1 MLRKRILCSSLFNS
15 HSYIQDFVAG
25 RGKRQGVE
33 LESNSSVLRLCWNL
47 FVCRDYFGTAACGI
61 VCLEPQLQVSVI
73 WLSKEK
79 VCLLTLP
86 YGTAGID
93 QMLSLFLSCR
103 SNGPWVG
110 AWMAAAVGPGLC
122 AALTCMVQL
131 AQILVG
137 SGLGLLVN
145 TAGSVVVVVITAAVA
160 LIGCCFIGSLC

>member
-1 MLRKRILCSSLFNS
+1 M
-15 HSYIQDFVAG
+15 
-25 RGKRQGVE
+25 E

-47 FVCRDYFGTAACGI
+47 FKAGLLWHCNGRV

-79 VCLLTLP
+79 KFCLLTPLP

-110 AWMAAAVGPGLC
+110 AWMAAAEGRAWDC

-137 SGLGLLVN
+137 SDLGLLVN
-145 TAGSVVVVVITAAVA
+145 TAGSVGRRGDHSPCGGTDW
-160 LIGCCFIGSLC
+160 LLLCGSLC